1 MSRVLYFI
9 KKKGVHVY
17 IFINWKYIVSKC
29 QECEKCEK
37 VWTVSRVKVST
48 EACCESEFCES
59 AWKKERYNN
68 NNNNIKVCVV
78 LNDIIIWLY

>member
-1 MSRVLYFI
+1 MSM
-9 KKKGVHVY
+9 
-17 IFINWKYIVSKC
+17 C

-68 NNNNIKVCVV
+68 NNNNIEVCVV